1 MSIKAVLGPFVLPM
15 AGDAWVFRVD
25 FDLTPLTEVYLDTW
39 KIVTVVQW
47 LVLLPTQPPP

>member
-1 MSIKAVLGPFVLPM
+1 MSIKAVLGPFVLLM
-15 AGDAWVFRVD
+15 TGDAWVFRV
-25 FDLTPLTEVYLDTW
+25 DLTPLTEVYLDTW